1 MKSRL
6 STDNI
11 NDLRIF
17 LSSQNIKG
25 RRVTENLSA
34 YSKESPHFKDVL
46 RWLEKSLLQERSGI
60 LTNFRFEPSPFSING
75 ETGLFYLEKIDSS
88 PVGLLLGF
96 DNHSREW
103 VIGDIDTWRKE
114 TQKAAFEDNWK
125 RWIVWD
131 FIEEVERI
139 FSAGIEEDMT
149 EIRRLFDFASHKAG
163 YVCPRIEAG
172 DDCYCPIETIVQS
185 LDYNDLRTSL
195 ALSGRL

>member
-25 RRVTENLSA
+25 RRVTENLVA
-34 YSKESPHFKDVL
+34 YSKKSPHFKDVL

-60 LTNFRFEPSPFSING
+60 VTNFRFEPSPSSVNG

-114 TQKAAFEDNWK
+114 TQKVAFEDNWK

-131 FIEEVERI
+131 FIAEI
-139 FSAGIEEDMT
+139 NNFYSAGIEEDMT
-149 EIRRLFDFASHKAG
+149 EIKRLFDLASHKTG

-172 DDCYCPIETIVQS
+172 EDCYCPIETLVRA
-185 LDYNDLRTSL
+185 LDYNDLLEIATD
-195 ALSGRL
+195 